1 MEWLQILVLSLV
13 QGITEFLPISSSA
26 HLVLPSLLTD
36 WPDQGLAFDVGVHF
50 GSLIAVIVYFRETL
64 FAMAVNTAQFPFRR
78 VYSEDLDLVLKL
90 GLATLPVAVIGMLGK
105 DYIEAHLRTVSVIAA
120 TTILFGLLLWW
131 SDRNPGERSRVS
143 WRDAGLIGLA
153 QVLALIP
160 GTSRSGV
167 TITAALLLG
176 LSRTSGARFS
186 FLLSIPTIA
195 GAQLL
200 LTLDLLELGIDRW
213 GELIAGGLIAGLSAY
228 ACIHFFIQLV
238 ERTGMLPYVIYR
250 LILGLALFGFVW
262 AS

>member
-1 MEWLQILVLSLV
+1 MDALQIIILGLI

-50 GSLIAVIVYFRETL
+50 GSLLAVILYFWQRL
-64 FAMAVNTAQFPFRR
+64 SAMAYATVRLPFDRQWN
-78 VYSEDLDLVLKL
+78 SELDTIAKLAVATVPVAVLGFL
-90 GLATLPVAVIGMLGK
+90 GKDFIEANLRTLPV
-105 DYIEAHLRTVSVIAA
+105 IAC
-120 TTILFGLLLWW
+120 TTIGFGLLLWW
-131 SDRNPGERSRVS
+131 SDRQPGKQDVVQ
-143 WRDAGLIGLA
+143 WGHALLIGLA
-153 QVLALIP
+153 QVMALVP
-160 GTSRSGV
+160 GTSRSGI

-176 LSRTSGARFS
+176 LSRTTAAQFS
-186 FLLSIPTIA
+186 FLLAIPTIL

-200 LTLDLLELGIDRW
+200 LTLDLLDSADPNWL
-213 GELIAGGLIAGLSAY
+213 ELISGALVSGLSAY

-250 LILGLALFGFVW
+250 MVLGVILIGFI